1 MRKNC
6 FPTPLAYVLHQSF
19 VKSVYN
25 SWCSESSEHRA
36 FISEAPAWATAH
48 TWCVFLK
55 MWEFSKYSQALV
67 QGKKQEEMSKS
78 CWLIFEHTQL
88 LGRPAGNVGW
98 ENSFT
103 SDNVF
108 LSHGNLPSS
117 IFPVYTSIQSPAA
130 FTKDFHQSHYNSFK
144 RGFSLLVSP
153 KFVAI
158 DALFAL
164 LLFWS
169 HRWLLTSYYL
179 ILSHSPSHLLSSH
192 RLFNIHLIFAFKL
205 FSLLSYFLIS
215 CG

>member
-1 MRKNC
+1 MSKNC
-6 FPTPLAYVLHQSF
+6 FPTPLAYVLRQSF
-19 VKSVYN
+19 VISVYN
-25 SWCSESSEHRA
+25 SWCSESSENRA

-48 TWCVFLK
+48 TWCAFLK

-78 CWLIFEHTQL
+78 CWLIFEHAQL

-117 IFPVYTSIQSPAA
+117 IFPVYTSIQPLLLSPKTSTSPITTA
-130 FTKDFHQSHYNSFK
+130 SSELSPSFA
-144 RGFSLLVSP
+144 SP

-164 LLFWS
+164 LLFWN

-179 ILSHSPSHLLSSH
+179 ILSHSPSHLVSSH

-205 FSLLSYFLIS
+205 FSLLSCF
-215 CG
+215 